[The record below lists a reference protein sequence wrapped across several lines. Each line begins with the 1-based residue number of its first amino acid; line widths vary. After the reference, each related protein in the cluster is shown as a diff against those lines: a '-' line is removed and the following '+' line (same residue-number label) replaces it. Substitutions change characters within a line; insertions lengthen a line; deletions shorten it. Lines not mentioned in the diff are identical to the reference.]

1 MSDINWEPQ
10 SVANLAEQLS
20 KIANEYREIISEI
33 YSSYSSI
40 GQNELW
46 TGINYN
52 TIANDIFNV
61 SRSTFSEWADYI
73 QFFVPEQIYQIAKSQ
88 SSNGVIE
95 FYIYES
101 NVDIKAIEN
110 SEEKRDG
117 SFKLNMNEVQKIISN
132 DLMELCDEA
141 NNKLQAYVNQFE
153 ELKSIND
160 NAAIYLIYEKLEGI
174 IDTNKSLLKSFIR
187 ETSDAVEKTFNNIRY
202 TEEETIRM
210 AEKIT
215 DMINNP

>member
-10 SVANLAEQLS
+10 NVANLAEQLS
-20 KIANEYREIISEI
+20 KIANDYREKISEI
-33 YSSYSSI
+33 YGGYSSI

-73 QFFVPEQIYQIAKSQ
+73 QFTIPEQIYQIAKSQ
-88 SSNGVIE
+88 SSNGIIE
-95 FYIYES
+95 FYLYEA
-101 NVDIKAIEN
+101 NVDIKAVEN
-110 SEEKRDG
+110 TEEKVDG
-117 SFKLNMNEVQKIISN
+117 SFKLNMYEVQKVISN
-132 DLMELCDEA
+132 TLTELCDDA
-141 NNKLQAYVNQFE
+141 NNILQAYINQFE
-153 ELKSIND
+153 ELKSIED
-160 NAAIYLIYEKLEGI
+160 NAAIYFIYEKLEGI
-174 IDTNKSLLKSFIR
+174 IDTNKSLLKSFII
-187 ETSDAVEKTFNNIRY
+187 ETSDAVEKTFNNIKY
-202 TEEETIRM
+202 TDEETIRM